1 MAPAGR
7 LRRAGSGAGT
17 IMASLEG
24 MMVVG
29 ALVKLWV
36 DAGCLDYPAAIAFV
50 ALIGSFSTLQS
61 ALRLASRGRTR
72 SVFQK

>member
-1 MAPAGR
+1 
-7 LRRAGSGAGT
+7 
-17 IMASLEG
+17 
-24 MMVVG
+24 
-29 ALVKLWV
+29 VKLWV